1 MAQWKG
7 TRLVSMRMQVQ
18 SLASLSRLRIQLCC
32 ELWCR
37 SQTRLGVG
45 QQLVAPILWPLAW
58 ELPYAMDAALT
69 SKKRHENKT
78 SQTIIALLTSSTTCT
93 CTNIPQL
100 MTRCLGESGLR
111 VFTNHISKN
120 MTCKNFH
127 TMFFHFVSNPSPHI
141 WRLLKDKLILGR
153 KKVKSSL
160 HLSLTENKQ

>member
-45 QQLVAPILWPLAW
+45 QQLVALILRPLAW
-58 ELPYAMDAALT
+58 ELPYAMDVALT

-111 VFTNHISKN
+111 VFTNQRN
-120 MTCKNFH
+120 NFKKYD
-127 TMFFHFVSNPSPHI
+127 VQ
-141 WRLLKDKLILGR
+141 KLSHNVFPFCFQSLPPYLTAIKRQADLG
-153 KKVKSSL
+153 
-160 HLSLTENKQ
+160 